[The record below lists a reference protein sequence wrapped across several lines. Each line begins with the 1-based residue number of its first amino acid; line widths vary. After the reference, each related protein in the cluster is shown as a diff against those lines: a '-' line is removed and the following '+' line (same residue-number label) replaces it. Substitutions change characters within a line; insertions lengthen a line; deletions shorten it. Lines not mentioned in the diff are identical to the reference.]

1 MFNVNL
7 PEQAIPFNKKDKE
20 WRIQCVNAC
29 DSRNRWNS
37 RDTRTFFRTKLICTN
52 LINNMLDYE
61 DLMGTLNPN
70 QLDADFIPEKIQH
83 HPIIN
88 SKLNTLIGEEIAR
101 RADYMAIVTSPD
113 AISQKEEELKS
124 ELNKELQ
131 NLVQDSSIPD
141 DQLRE
146 RLEKIQK
153 KYNYSWQDRREIR
166 VNRILNNY
174 SKKYNFNNLFTEGFR
189 HALIMGEEIY
199 NLDIDNG
206 EPKIEIINPLYVY
219 TFRSGMSSRIEDS
232 DVICIDEYWNP
243 SRIIDTYYED
253 LSEEEIKRITQ
264 PFSATAGGQSYD
276 QEYAN
281 VMSITQSDMDYLLR
295 SQDFVGSPYI
305 SSYDANGNIRVLR
318 AFWRSLKEVKKVKYF
333 DEYGD
338 VQYKIMSAEYIP
350 DTKAGETCESLWV
363 NEWWEG
369 TKIMNDIFVRMRPKP
384 VQYNSINNPSICHPG
399 IVGRV
404 YNIQNTRA
412 VSLVEML
419 KPFQYMYDVVW
430 YRLNKLIAKNIGK
443 VALIDINTK
452 PESWTVDKW
461 MYYLNDTN
469 IMFTNG
475 FNENKKGDRTGALAG
490 QLETGRVI
498 DMELGGMIQQCINLL
513 EYIKSEIADL
523 SGITKQREG
532 QINSRETVGGVERA
546 ISQSSFNTELYY
558 ATHELCIKD
567 VLTGFLETAKLAFKG
582 NKIMAQYILDDGEI
596 QLFEIDGDE
605 FAEADYGIQVIN
617 SNKILKI
624 NQRIEQLAEASIQN
638 GGSISTYIDVLLSDS
653 IADKINKLEAAE
665 EMQRRMAQEAQ
676 EQETQRIMAQ
686 IEANQRI
693 AETELELK
701 RLSIEMEKYKND
713 NDNDTKLQ
721 IAGKDS
727 DIRKEDINVK
737 KEGVKAKIYDTNM
750 KREIARLSAN
760 KIKDNSRK

>member
-7 PEQAIPFNKKDKE
+7 PEQAIPYEKKNKE

-52 LINNMLDYE
+52 LINNILDYE

-101 RADYMAIVTSPD
+101 RADYMAVVSNPE
-113 AISQKEEELKS
+113 AISQKEEELRNK
-124 ELNKELQ
+124 LNQEIQ
-131 NLVQDSSIPD
+131 NLVEDDSIPEN
-141 DQLRE
+141 QLQE
-146 RLEKIQK
+146 RLEKIKK
-153 KYNYSWQDRREIR
+153 KYNYSWQDRREAR
-166 VNRILNNY
+166 ANKILNNY
-174 SKKYNFNNLFTEGFR
+174 SRKYNFNNLFTEGFR
-189 HALIMGEEIY
+189 HTLIMGEEIY

-206 EPKIEIINPLYVY
+206 EPKIECINPLYVY
-219 TFRSGMSSRIEDS
+219 TFRSGMSSKIEDS
-232 DVICIDEYWNP
+232 DIICIDEYWNP

-318 AFWRSLKEVKKVKYF
+318 AFWRSLKEVKKIKYF
-333 DEYGD
+333 DEFGD
-338 VQYKIMSAEYIP
+338 VQYKIMSSEYIP
-350 DTKAGETCESLWV
+350 DKKLGETAETLWV

-384 VQYNSINNPSICHPG
+384 IQYNSLNNPSKCHPG
-399 IVGRV
+399 IIGRV

-419 KPFQYMYDVVW
+419 KPFQYMYDVIW
-430 YRLNKLIAKNIGK
+430 YRLNKLISKNIGK

-469 IMFTNG
+469 IMFTDG
-475 FNENKKGDRTGALAG
+475 FNESKKGERTGTLAS

-513 EYIKSEIADL
+513 EYIKNEISDL

-532 QINSRETVGGVERA
+532 QVNSRETVGGIERA
-546 ISQSSFNTELYY
+546 ITQSSFNTELYY

-567 VLTGFLETAKLAFKG
+567 VLIGFLETAKLAFRG
-582 NKIMAQYILDDGEI
+582 NKIMSQYILDDGEI
-596 QLFEIDGDE
+596 QLFEIDGDD
-605 FAEADYGIQVIN
+605 FAEADYGIQMVN
-617 SNKILKI
+617 SNKLLKI
-624 NQRIEQLAEASIQN
+624 NQRIEQLAEVSIQN

-665 EMQRRMAQEAQ
+665 EMQRKLAQEARDQ
-676 EQETQRIMAQ
+676 ENQRVMAK
-686 IEANQRI
+686 IESDQRI
-693 AETELELK
+693 AEAELELK
-701 RLSIEMEKYKND
+701 RLSLEIEKYKND
-713 NDNDTKLQ
+713 NDNNTKLQ
-721 IAGKDS
+721 IADKDVNVRNKDADIKRENVRAKIIDS
-727 DIRKEDINVK
+727 AIRKETLKTSNK
-737 KEGVKAKIYDTNM
+737 K
-750 KREIARLSAN
+750 
-760 KIKDNSRK
+760 

>member
-7 PEQAIPFNKKDKE
+7 PEQAIPYEKKNKE

-52 LINNMLDYE
+52 LINNILDYE

-101 RADYMAIVTSPD
+101 RADYMAVVSNPE

-124 ELNKELQ
+124 KLNQEIQ
-131 NLVQDSSIPD
+131 NLVEDDSIPEN
-141 DQLRE
+141 QLQE
-146 RLEKIQK
+146 RLEKIKK
-153 KYNYSWQDRREIR
+153 KYNYSWQDRREAR
-166 VNRILNNY
+166 ANKILNNY

-189 HALIMGEEIY
+189 LALTMGEEIY

-206 EPKIEIINPLYVY
+206 EPKIECINPLYVY
-219 TFRSGMSSRIEDS
+219 TFRSGMSSKIEDS
-232 DVICIDEYWNP
+232 DIICIDEYWNP

-333 DEYGD
+333 DEFGD
-338 VQYKIMSAEYIP
+338 VQCKIMSSEYIP
-350 DTKAGETCESLWV
+350 DKKLGETAETLWV

-384 VQYNSINNPSICHPG
+384 IQYNSLNNPSKCHPG
-399 IVGRV
+399 IIGRV

-419 KPFQYMYDVVW
+419 KPFQYMYDVIW
-430 YRLNKLIAKNIGK
+430 YRLNKLISKNIGK

-469 IMFTNG
+469 IMFTDG
-475 FNENKKGDRTGALAG
+475 FNESKKGERTGTLAS

-513 EYIKSEIADL
+513 EYIKNEISDL

-532 QINSRETVGGVERA
+532 QVNSRETVGGIERA
-546 ISQSSFNTELYY
+546 ITQSSFNTELYY

-567 VLTGFLETAKLAFKG
+567 VLIGFLETAKLAFRG
-582 NKIMAQYILDDGEI
+582 NKIMSQYILDDGEI
-596 QLFEIDGDE
+596 QLFEIDGDD
-605 FAEADYGIQVIN
+605 FAEADYGIQMVN
-617 SNKILKI
+617 SNKLLKI
-624 NQRIEQLAEASIQN
+624 NQRIEQLAEVSIQN

-665 EMQRRMAQEAQ
+665 EMQRKLAQEARDQ
-676 EQETQRIMAQ
+676 ENQRVMAK
-686 IEANQRI
+686 IESDQRI
-693 AETELELK
+693 AEAELELK
-701 RLSIEMEKYKND
+701 RLSLEIEKYKND
-713 NDNDTKLQ
+713 NDNNTKLQ
-721 IAGKDS
+721 IADKDVNVRNKDADIKRENVRAKIIDS
-727 DIRKEDINVK
+727 AIRKETLKTSNK
-737 KEGVKAKIYDTNM
+737 K
-750 KREIARLSAN
+750 
-760 KIKDNSRK
+760 

>member
-7 PEQAIPFNKKDKE
+7 PEQAIPYEKKNKE

-52 LINNMLDYE
+52 LINNILDYE

-101 RADYMAIVTSPD
+101 RADYMAVVSNPE
-113 AISQKEEELKS
+113 AISQKEEELRNK
-124 ELNKELQ
+124 LNQEIQ
-131 NLVQDSSIPD
+131 NLVEDNSIPEN
-141 DQLRE
+141 QLQE
-146 RLEKIQK
+146 RLEKIKK
-153 KYNYSWQDRREIR
+153 KYNYSWQDRREAR
-166 VNRILNNY
+166 ANKILNNY

-206 EPKIEIINPLYVY
+206 EPKIECINPLYVY
-219 TFRSGMSSRIEDS
+219 TFRSGMSSKIEDS
-232 DVICIDEYWNP
+232 DIICIDEYWNP

-333 DEYGD
+333 DEFGD
-338 VQYKIMSAEYIP
+338 VQYKIMSSEYIP
-350 DTKAGETCESLWV
+350 DKKLGETAETLWV

-384 VQYNSINNPSICHPG
+384 IQYNSLNNPSKCHPG
-399 IVGRV
+399 IIGRV

-419 KPFQYMYDVVW
+419 KPFQYMYDVIW
-430 YRLNKLIAKNIGK
+430 YRLNKLISKNIGK

-469 IMFTNG
+469 IMFTDG
-475 FNENKKGDRTGALAG
+475 FNESKKGERTGTLAS

-513 EYIKSEIADL
+513 EYIKNEISDL

-532 QINSRETVGGVERA
+532 QVNSRETVGGIERA
-546 ISQSSFNTELYY
+546 ITQSSFNTELYY

-567 VLTGFLETAKLAFKG
+567 VLIGFLETAKLAFRG
-582 NKIMAQYILDDGEI
+582 NKIMSQYILDDGEI
-596 QLFEIDGDE
+596 QLFEIDGDD
-605 FAEADYGIQVIN
+605 FAEADYGIQMVN
-617 SNKILKI
+617 SNKLLKI
-624 NQRIEQLAEASIQN
+624 NQRIEQLAEVSIQN

-665 EMQRRMAQEAQ
+665 EMQRKLAQEARDQ
-676 EQETQRIMAQ
+676 ENQRVMAK
-686 IEANQRI
+686 IESDQRI
-693 AETELELK
+693 AEAELELK
-701 RLSIEMEKYKND
+701 RLSLEIEKYKND
-713 NDNDTKLQ
+713 NDNNTKLQ
-721 IAGKDS
+721 IADKDVNVRNKDADIKRENVRAKIIDS
-727 DIRKEDINVK
+727 AIRKETLKTSNK
-737 KEGVKAKIYDTNM
+737 K
-750 KREIARLSAN
+750 
-760 KIKDNSRK
+760 

>member
-7 PEQAIPFNKKDKE
+7 PEQAIPYEKKNKE

-52 LINNMLDYE
+52 LINNILDYE

-101 RADYMAIVTSPD
+101 RADYMAVVSNPE

-124 ELNKELQ
+124 KLNQEIQ
-131 NLVQDSSIPD
+131 NLVEDDSIPEN
-141 DQLRE
+141 QLQE
-146 RLEKIQK
+146 RLEKIKK
-153 KYNYSWQDRREIR
+153 KYNYSWQDRREAR
-166 VNRILNNY
+166 ANKILNNY

-206 EPKIEIINPLYVY
+206 EPKIECINPLYVY
-219 TFRSGMSSRIEDS
+219 TFRSGMSSKIEDS
-232 DVICIDEYWNP
+232 DIICIDEYWNP

-333 DEYGD
+333 DEFGD
-338 VQYKIMSAEYIP
+338 VQYKIMSSEYIP
-350 DTKAGETCESLWV
+350 DKKLGETAETLWV

-384 VQYNSINNPSICHPG
+384 IQYNSLNNPSKCHPG
-399 IVGRV
+399 IIGRV

-419 KPFQYMYDVVW
+419 KPFQYMYDVIW
-430 YRLNKLIAKNIGK
+430 YRLNKLISKNIGK

-469 IMFTNG
+469 IMFTDG
-475 FNENKKGDRTGALAG
+475 FNESKKGERTGTLAS

-513 EYIKSEIADL
+513 EYIKNEISDL

-532 QINSRETVGGVERA
+532 QVNSRETVGGIERA
-546 ISQSSFNTELYY
+546 ITQSSFNTELYY

-567 VLTGFLETAKLAFKG
+567 VLIGFLETAKLAFRG
-582 NKIMAQYILDDGEI
+582 NKIISQYILDDGEI
-596 QLFEIDGDE
+596 QLFEIDGDD
-605 FAEADYGIQVIN
+605 FAEADYGIQMVN
-617 SNKILKI
+617 SNKLLKI
-624 NQRIEQLAEASIQN
+624 NQRIEQLAEVSIQN

-665 EMQRRMAQEAQ
+665 EMQRKLAQEARDQ
-676 EQETQRIMAQ
+676 ENQRVMAK
-686 IEANQRI
+686 IESDQRI
-693 AETELELK
+693 AEAELELK
-701 RLSIEMEKYKND
+701 RLSLEIEKYKND
-713 NDNDTKLQ
+713 NDNNTKLQ
-721 IAGKDS
+721 IADKDVNVRNKDADIKRENVRAKIIDS
-727 DIRKEDINVK
+727 AIRKETLKTSNK
-737 KEGVKAKIYDTNM
+737 K
-750 KREIARLSAN
+750 
-760 KIKDNSRK
+760 

>member
-7 PEQAIPFNKKDKE
+7 PEQAIPYEKKNKE

-52 LINNMLDYE
+52 LINNILDYE

-101 RADYMAIVTSPD
+101 RADYMAVVSNPE
-113 AISQKEEELKS
+113 AISQKEEELRNK
-124 ELNKELQ
+124 LNQEIQ
-131 NLVQDSSIPD
+131 NLVEDNSIPEN
-141 DQLRE
+141 QLQE
-146 RLEKIQK
+146 RLEKIKK
-153 KYNYSWQDRREIR
+153 KYNYSWQDRREAR
-166 VNRILNNY
+166 ANKILNNY
-174 SKKYNFNNLFTEGFR
+174 SRKYNFNNLFTEGFR

-206 EPKIEIINPLYVY
+206 EPKIECINPLYVY
-219 TFRSGMSSRIEDS
+219 TFRSGMSSKIEDS
-232 DVICIDEYWNP
+232 DIICIDEYWNP

-333 DEYGD
+333 DEFGD

-350 DTKAGETCESLWV
+350 DKKLGETAETLWV

-384 VQYNSINNPSICHPG
+384 IQYNSLNNPSKCHPG
-399 IVGRV
+399 IIGRV

-419 KPFQYMYDVVW
+419 KPFQYMYDVIW
-430 YRLNKLIAKNIGK
+430 YRLNKLISKNIGK

-469 IMFTNG
+469 IMFTDG
-475 FNENKKGDRTGALAG
+475 FNESKKGERTGTLAS

-513 EYIKSEIADL
+513 EYIKNEISDL

-532 QINSRETVGGVERA
+532 QVNSRETVGGIERA
-546 ISQSSFNTELYY
+546 ITQSSFNTELYY

-567 VLTGFLETAKLAFKG
+567 VLIGFLETAKLAFRG
-582 NKIMAQYILDDGEI
+582 NKIMSQYILDDGEI
-596 QLFEIDGDE
+596 QLFEIDGDD
-605 FAEADYGIQVIN
+605 FAEADYGIQMVN
-617 SNKILKI
+617 SNKLLKI
-624 NQRIEQLAEASIQN
+624 NQRIEQLAEVSIQN

-665 EMQRRMAQEAQ
+665 EMQRKLAQEARDQ
-676 EQETQRIMAQ
+676 ENQRVMAK
-686 IEANQRI
+686 IESDQRI
-693 AETELELK
+693 AEAELELK
-701 RLSIEMEKYKND
+701 RLSLEIEKYKND
-713 NDNDTKLQ
+713 NDNNTKLQ
-721 IAGKDS
+721 IADKDVNVRNKDADIKRENVRAKIIDS
-727 DIRKEDINVK
+727 AIRKETLKTSNK
-737 KEGVKAKIYDTNM
+737 K
-750 KREIARLSAN
+750 
-760 KIKDNSRK
+760 

>member
-7 PEQAIPFNKKDKE
+7 PEQAIPYEKKNKE

-52 LINNMLDYE
+52 LINNILDYE

-101 RADYMAIVTSPD
+101 RADYMAVVSNPE
-113 AISQKEEELKS
+113 AISQKEEELRNK
-124 ELNKELQ
+124 LNQEIQ
-131 NLVQDSSIPD
+131 NLVEDDSIPEN
-141 DQLRE
+141 QLQE
-146 RLEKIQK
+146 RLEKIKK
-153 KYNYSWQDRREIR
+153 KYNYSWQDRREAR
-166 VNRILNNY
+166 ANKILNNY

-206 EPKIEIINPLYVY
+206 EPKIECINPLYVY
-219 TFRSGMSSRIEDS
+219 TFRSGMSSKIEDS
-232 DVICIDEYWNP
+232 DIICIDEYWNP

-333 DEYGD
+333 DEFGD
-338 VQYKIMSAEYIP
+338 VQYKIMSSEYIP
-350 DTKAGETCESLWV
+350 DKKLGETAETLWV

-384 VQYNSINNPSICHPG
+384 IQYNSLNNPSKCHPG
-399 IVGRV
+399 IIGRV

-419 KPFQYMYDVVW
+419 KPFQYMYDVIW
-430 YRLNKLIAKNIGK
+430 YRLNKLISKNIGK

-469 IMFTNG
+469 IMFTDG
-475 FNENKKGDRTGALAG
+475 FNESKKGERTGTLAS

-513 EYIKSEIADL
+513 EYIKNEISDL

-532 QINSRETVGGVERA
+532 QVNSRETVGGIERA
-546 ISQSSFNTELYY
+546 ITQSSFNTELYY

-567 VLTGFLETAKLAFKG
+567 VLIAFLETAKLAFRG
-582 NKIMAQYILDDGEI
+582 NKIMSQYILDDGEI
-596 QLFEIDGDE
+596 QLFEIDGDD
-605 FAEADYGIQVIN
+605 FAEADYGIQMVN
-617 SNKILKI
+617 SNKLLKI
-624 NQRIEQLAEASIQN
+624 NQRIEQLAEVSIQN

-665 EMQRRMAQEAQ
+665 EMQRKLAQEARDQ
-676 EQETQRIMAQ
+676 ENQRVMAK
-686 IEANQRI
+686 IESDQRI
-693 AETELELK
+693 AEAELELK
-701 RLSIEMEKYKND
+701 RLSLEIEKYKND
-713 NDNDTKLQ
+713 NDNNTKLQ
-721 IAGKDS
+721 IADKDVNVRNKDADIKRENVRAKIIDS
-727 DIRKEDINVK
+727 AIRKEALKTSNK
-737 KEGVKAKIYDTNM
+737 K
-750 KREIARLSAN
+750 
-760 KIKDNSRK
+760 

>member
-7 PEQAIPFNKKDKE
+7 PEQAIPYEKKNKE

-52 LINNMLDYE
+52 LINNILDYE

-101 RADYMAIVTSPD
+101 RADYMAVVSNPE
-113 AISQKEEELKS
+113 AISQKEEELRNK
-124 ELNKELQ
+124 LNQEIQ
-131 NLVQDSSIPD
+131 NLVEDDSIPEN
-141 DQLRE
+141 QLQE
-146 RLEKIQK
+146 RLEKIKK
-153 KYNYSWQDRREIR
+153 KYNYSWQDRREAR
-166 VNRILNNY
+166 ANKILNNY

-206 EPKIEIINPLYVY
+206 EPKIECINPLYVY
-219 TFRSGMSSRIEDS
+219 TFRSGMSSKIEDS
-232 DVICIDEYWNP
+232 DIICIDEYWNP

-333 DEYGD
+333 DEFGD
-338 VQYKIMSAEYIP
+338 VQYKIMSSEYIP
-350 DTKAGETCESLWV
+350 DKKLGETAETLWV

-384 VQYNSINNPSICHPG
+384 IQYNSLNNPSKCHPG
-399 IVGRV
+399 IIGRV

-419 KPFQYMYDVVW
+419 KPFQYMYDVIW
-430 YRLNKLIAKNIGK
+430 YRLNKLISKNIGK

-469 IMFTNG
+469 IMFTDG
-475 FNENKKGDRTGALAG
+475 FNESKKGERTGTLAS

-513 EYIKSEIADL
+513 EYIKNEISDL

-532 QINSRETVGGVERA
+532 QVNSRETVGGIERA
-546 ISQSSFNTELYY
+546 ITQSSFNTELYY

-567 VLTGFLETAKLAFKG
+567 VLIGFLETAKLAFRG
-582 NKIMAQYILDDGEI
+582 NKIMSQYILDDGEI
-596 QLFEIDGDE
+596 QLFEIDGDD
-605 FAEADYGIQVIN
+605 FAEADYGIQMVN
-617 SNKILKI
+617 SNKLLKI
-624 NQRIEQLAEASIQN
+624 NQRIEQLAEVSIQN

-665 EMQRRMAQEAQ
+665 EMQRKLAQEARDQ
-676 EQETQRIMAQ
+676 ENQRVMAK
-686 IEANQRI
+686 IESDQRI
-693 AETELELK
+693 AEAELELK
-701 RLSIEMEKYKND
+701 RLSLEIEKYKND
-713 NDNDTKLQ
+713 NDNNTKLQ
-721 IAGKDS
+721 IADKDVNVRNKDADIKRENVRAKIIDS
-727 DIRKEDINVK
+727 AIRKEALKTSNK
-737 KEGVKAKIYDTNM
+737 K
-750 KREIARLSAN
+750 
-760 KIKDNSRK
+760 

>member
-7 PEQAIPFNKKDKE
+7 PEQAIPYEKKNKE

-52 LINNMLDYE
+52 LINNILDYE

-101 RADYMAIVTSPD
+101 RADYMAVVSNPE
-113 AISQKEEELKS
+113 AISQKEEELRNK
-124 ELNKELQ
+124 LNQEIQ
-131 NLVQDSSIPD
+131 NLVEDDSIPEN
-141 DQLRE
+141 QLQE
-146 RLEKIQK
+146 RLEKIKK
-153 KYNYSWQDRREIR
+153 KYNYSWQDRREAR
-166 VNRILNNY
+166 ANKILNNY

-206 EPKIEIINPLYVY
+206 EPKIECINPLYVY
-219 TFRSGMSSRIEDS
+219 TFRSGMSSKIEDS
-232 DVICIDEYWNP
+232 DIICIDEYWNP

-333 DEYGD
+333 DEFGD
-338 VQYKIMSAEYIP
+338 VQYKIMSSEYIP
-350 DTKAGETCESLWV
+350 DKKLGETAETLWV

-384 VQYNSINNPSICHPG
+384 IQYNSLNNPSKCHPG
-399 IVGRV
+399 IIGRV

-419 KPFQYMYDVVW
+419 KPFQYMYDVIW
-430 YRLNKLIAKNIGK
+430 YRLNKLISKNIGK

-469 IMFTNG
+469 IMFTDG
-475 FNENKKGDRTGALAG
+475 FNESKKGERTGTLAS

-513 EYIKSEIADL
+513 EYIKNEISDL

-532 QINSRETVGGVERA
+532 QVNSRETVGGIERA
-546 ISQSSFNTELYY
+546 ITQSSFNTELYY

-567 VLTGFLETAKLAFKG
+567 VLIGFLETAKLAFRG
-582 NKIMAQYILDDGEI
+582 NKIMSQYILDDGEI
-596 QLFEIDGDE
+596 QLFEIDGDD
-605 FAEADYGIQVIN
+605 FAEADYGIQMVN
-617 SNKILKI
+617 SNKLLKI
-624 NQRIEQLAEASIQN
+624 NQRIEQLAEVSIQN

-665 EMQRRMAQEAQ
+665 EMQRKLAQEARDQ
-676 EQETQRIMAQ
+676 ENQRVMAK
-686 IEANQRI
+686 IESDQRI
-693 AETELELK
+693 AEAELELK
-701 RLSIEMEKYKND
+701 RLSLEIEKYKND
-713 NDNDTKLQ
+713 NDNNTKLQ
-721 IAGKDS
+721 IADKDVNVRNKDADIKRENVRAKIIDS
-727 DIRKEDINVK
+727 AIRKETLKTSNK
-737 KEGVKAKIYDTNM
+737 K
-750 KREIARLSAN
+750 
-760 KIKDNSRK
+760 

>member
-7 PEQAIPFNKKDKE
+7 PEQAIPYEKKNKE

-52 LINNMLDYE
+52 LINNILDYE

-101 RADYMAIVTSPD
+101 RADYMAVVSNPE
-113 AISQKEEELKS
+113 AISQKEEELRNK
-124 ELNKELQ
+124 LNQEIQ
-131 NLVQDSSIPD
+131 NLVEDDSIPEN
-141 DQLRE
+141 QLQE
-146 RLEKIQK
+146 RLEKIKK
-153 KYNYSWQDRREIR
+153 KYNYSWQDRREAR
-166 VNRILNNY
+166 ANKILNNY
-174 SKKYNFNNLFTEGFR
+174 SRKYNFNNLFTEGFR

-206 EPKIEIINPLYVY
+206 EPKIECINPLYVY
-219 TFRSGMSSRIEDS
+219 TFRSGMSSKIEDS
-232 DVICIDEYWNP
+232 DIICIDEYWNP

-333 DEYGD
+333 DEFGD
-338 VQYKIMSAEYIP
+338 VQYKIMSSEYIP
-350 DTKAGETCESLWV
+350 DKKLGETAETLWV

-384 VQYNSINNPSICHPG
+384 IQYNSLNNPSKCHPG
-399 IVGRV
+399 IIGRV

-419 KPFQYMYDVVW
+419 KPFQYMYDVIW
-430 YRLNKLIAKNIGK
+430 YRLNKLISKNIGK

-469 IMFTNG
+469 IMFTDG
-475 FNENKKGDRTGALAG
+475 FNESKKGERTGTLAS

-513 EYIKSEIADL
+513 EYIKNEISDL

-532 QINSRETVGGVERA
+532 QVNSRETVGGIERA
-546 ISQSSFNTELYY
+546 ITQSSFNTELYY

-567 VLTGFLETAKLAFKG
+567 VLIGFLETAKLAFRG
-582 NKIMAQYILDDGEI
+582 NKIMSQYILDDGEI
-596 QLFEIDGDE
+596 QLFEIDGDD
-605 FAEADYGIQVIN
+605 FTEADYGIQMVN
-617 SNKILKI
+617 SNKLLKI
-624 NQRIEQLAEASIQN
+624 NQRIEQLAEVSIQN

-665 EMQRRMAQEAQ
+665 EMQRKLAQEARDQ
-676 EQETQRIMAQ
+676 ENQRVIAK
-686 IEANQRI
+686 IESDQRI
-693 AETELELK
+693 AEAELELK
-701 RLSIEMEKYKND
+701 RLSLEIEKYKND
-713 NDNDTKLQ
+713 NDNNTKLQ
-721 IAGKDS
+721 IADKDVNVRNKDADIKRENVRAKIIDS
-727 DIRKEDINVK
+727 AIRKETLKTSNK
-737 KEGVKAKIYDTNM
+737 K
-750 KREIARLSAN
+750 
-760 KIKDNSRK
+760 

>member
-7 PEQAIPFNKKDKE
+7 PEQAIPYEKKNKE

-52 LINNMLDYE
+52 LINNILDYE

-101 RADYMAIVTSPD
+101 RADYMAVVSNPE

-124 ELNKELQ
+124 KLNQEIQ
-131 NLVQDSSIPD
+131 NLVEDDSIPEN
-141 DQLRE
+141 QLQE
-146 RLEKIQK
+146 RLEKIKK
-153 KYNYSWQDRREIR
+153 KYNYSWQDRREAR
-166 VNRILNNY
+166 ANKILNNY

-206 EPKIEIINPLYVY
+206 EPKIECINPLYVY
-219 TFRSGMSSRIEDS
+219 TFRSGMSSKIEDS
-232 DVICIDEYWNP
+232 DIICIDEYWNP

-333 DEYGD
+333 DEFGD
-338 VQYKIMSAEYIP
+338 VQYKIMSSEYIP
-350 DTKAGETCESLWV
+350 DKKLGETAETLWV

-384 VQYNSINNPSICHPG
+384 IQYNSLNNPSKCHPG
-399 IVGRV
+399 IIGRV

-419 KPFQYMYDVVW
+419 KPFQYMYDVIW
-430 YRLNKLIAKNIGK
+430 YRLNKLISKNIGK

-469 IMFTNG
+469 IMFTDG
-475 FNENKKGDRTGALAG
+475 FNESKKGERTGTLAS

-513 EYIKSEIADL
+513 EYIKNEISDL

-532 QINSRETVGGVERA
+532 QVNSRETVGGIERA
-546 ISQSSFNTELYY
+546 ITQSSFNTELYY

-567 VLTGFLETAKLAFKG
+567 VLIGFLETAKLAFRG
-582 NKIMAQYILDDGEI
+582 NKIMSQYILDDGEI
-596 QLFEIDGDE
+596 QLFEIDGDD
-605 FAEADYGIQVIN
+605 FAEADYGIQMVN
-617 SNKILKI
+617 SNKLLKI
-624 NQRIEQLAEASIQN
+624 NQRIEQLAEVSIQN

-665 EMQRRMAQEAQ
+665 EMQRKLAQEARDQ
-676 EQETQRIMAQ
+676 ENQRVMAK
-686 IEANQRI
+686 IESDQRI
-693 AETELELK
+693 AEAELELK
-701 RLSIEMEKYKND
+701 RLSLEIEKYKND
-713 NDNDTKLQ
+713 NDNNTKLQ
-721 IAGKDS
+721 IADKDVNVRNKDADIKRENVRAKIIDS
-727 DIRKEDINVK
+727 AIRKETLKTSNK
-737 KEGVKAKIYDTNM
+737 K
-750 KREIARLSAN
+750 
-760 KIKDNSRK
+760 

>member
-7 PEQAIPFNKKDKE
+7 PEQAIPYEKKNKE

-52 LINNMLDYE
+52 LINNILDYE

-101 RADYMAIVTSPD
+101 RADYMAVVSNPE

-124 ELNKELQ
+124 KLNQEIQ
-131 NLVQDSSIPD
+131 NLVEDDSIPEN
-141 DQLRE
+141 QLQE
-146 RLEKIQK
+146 RLEKIKK
-153 KYNYSWQDRREIR
+153 KYNYSWQDRREAR
-166 VNRILNNY
+166 ANKILNNY

-206 EPKIEIINPLYVY
+206 EPKIECINPLYVY
-219 TFRSGMSSRIEDS
+219 TFRSGMSSKIEDS
-232 DVICIDEYWNP
+232 DIICIDEYWNP

-333 DEYGD
+333 DEFGD
-338 VQYKIMSAEYIP
+338 VQYKIMSSEYIP
-350 DTKAGETCESLWV
+350 DKKLGETAETLWV

-384 VQYNSINNPSICHPG
+384 IQYNSLNNPSKCHPG
-399 IVGRV
+399 IIGRV

-419 KPFQYMYDVVW
+419 KPFQYMYDVIW
-430 YRLNKLIAKNIGK
+430 YRLNKLISKNIGK

-469 IMFTNG
+469 IMFTDG
-475 FNENKKGDRTGALAG
+475 FNESKKGERTGTLAS

-513 EYIKSEIADL
+513 EYIKNEISDL

-532 QINSRETVGGVERA
+532 QVNSRETVGGIERA
-546 ISQSSFNTELYY
+546 ITQSSFNTELYY

-567 VLTGFLETAKLAFKG
+567 VLIGFLETAKLAFRG
-582 NKIMAQYILDDGEI
+582 NKTMSQYILDDGEI
-596 QLFEIDGDE
+596 QLFEIDGDD
-605 FAEADYGIQVIN
+605 FAEADYGIQMVN
-617 SNKILKI
+617 SNKLLKI
-624 NQRIEQLAEASIQN
+624 NQRIEQLAEVSIQN

-665 EMQRRMAQEAQ
+665 EMQRKLAQEARDQ
-676 EQETQRIMAQ
+676 ENQRVMAK
-686 IEANQRI
+686 IESDQRI
-693 AETELELK
+693 AEAELELK
-701 RLSIEMEKYKND
+701 RLSLEIEKYKND
-713 NDNDTKLQ
+713 NDNNTKLQ
-721 IAGKDS
+721 IADKDVNVRNKDADIKRENVRAKIIDS
-727 DIRKEDINVK
+727 AIRKETLKTSNK
-737 KEGVKAKIYDTNM
+737 K
-750 KREIARLSAN
+750 
-760 KIKDNSRK
+760 